1 MTKIK
6 YLKKETNSKSG
17 TLSEISLVGT
27 YFTWQDFSRGMV
39 ILSGRHKSKFIFIYP
54 QNISLQD
61 SLIVRKLVA

>member
-17 TLSEISLVGT
+17 TLSEISLVG
-27 YFTWQDFSRGMV
+27 TWQDFSRGMV